1 MTEDQGLKPERGP
14 ERWPPLLR
22 KAAGAKITQCWNS
35 EVVTRNNCEAANR
48 LFDGNGRRI
57 ERFLSNDQRESL
69 VPAAAVI
76 PALKAYTRV
85 VAVKKLVVGRR
96 RH

>member
-1 MTEDQGLKPERGP
+1 VTEDQGLKPERGP

-35 EVVTRNNCEAANR
+35 EVVTRNNWLLSTRKE
-48 LFDGNGRRI
+48 DGNGRRI

>member
-1 MTEDQGLKPERGP
+1 MTEDQGLRPERGP

-35 EVVTRNNCEAANR
+35 EVVTRNNWTVATKSVC
-48 LFDGNGRRI
+48 GNGRRI

-76 PALKAYTRV
+76 PALKA
-85 VAVKKLVVGRR
+85 
-96 RH
+96 